1 MIPCTICGKEAV
13 INTYYRKS
21 IFKKH
26 GIAYC
31 SDEWVKIKMS
41 RVMSETNRK
50 YASER
55 MKKNNPMKRES
66 VRKKQKAALRRI
78 KHRPP
83 TRGGN
88 GRPATDAEVMLHKM
102 LHPMGF
108 KLQTIVKTGGPHPPG
123 GYPNHY
129 KIDCGNKRLKIA
141 IEADGYSHNSL
152 SRQAQDKKKED
163 FLRKNGWSVF
173 RFRNE
178 EILGDPDTVVETILS
193 EIGDQ
198 PCR

>member
-55 MKKNNPMKRES
+55 MKKITP
-66 VRKKQKAALRRI
+66 
-78 KHRPP
+78 
-83 TRGGN
+83 
-88 GRPATDAEVMLHKM
+88 
-102 LHPMGF
+102 
-108 KLQTIVKTGGPHPPG
+108 
-123 GYPNHY
+123 
-129 KIDCGNKRLKIA
+129 
-141 IEADGYSHNSL
+141 
-152 SRQAQDKKKED
+152 
-163 FLRKNGWSVF
+163 
-173 RFRNE
+173 
-178 EILGDPDTVVETILS
+178 
-193 EIGDQ
+193 
-198 PCR
+198 